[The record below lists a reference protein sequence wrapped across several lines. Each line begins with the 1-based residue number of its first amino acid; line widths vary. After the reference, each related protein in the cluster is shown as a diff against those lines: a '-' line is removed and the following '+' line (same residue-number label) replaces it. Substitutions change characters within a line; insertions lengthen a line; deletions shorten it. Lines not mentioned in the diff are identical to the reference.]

1 MKDYGKLV
9 RRVHDSY
16 NIKTGVLFFP
26 ASAALPLHP
35 YHTYVLSL
43 LSASKSAWLI
53 MQRVAIR
60 RFLQHEFYLL

>member
-26 ASAALPLHP
+26 ASAAVPLHTIP
-35 YHTYVLSL
+35 TCCRYCPPRKV
-43 LSASKSAWLI
+43 
-53 MQRVAIR
+53 RG
-60 RFLQHEFYLL
+60 